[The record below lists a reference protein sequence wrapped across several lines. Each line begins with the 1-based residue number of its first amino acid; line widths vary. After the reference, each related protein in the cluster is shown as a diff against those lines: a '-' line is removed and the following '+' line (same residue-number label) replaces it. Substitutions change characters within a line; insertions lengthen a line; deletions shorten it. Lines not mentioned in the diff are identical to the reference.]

1 MLLSNYIKN
10 NIFISFVYILLWTSY
25 FWLPSD
31 IFVFDNASMLF
42 IPAGIR
48 VAAYLV
54 LPRKYWLTVLFTEII
69 IVLTLIQPTYQ
80 YVFTHFILT
89 FVASALPLGC
99 VYLYKQYRQN
109 WTIFD
114 LSSMIALTVLLFTTA
129 ILSGINL
136 SLGFSFE
143 EYYESNSVLSNINIV
158 TLQQFAAGDL
168 LGMLIVVPISLY
180 INSMLISKKRID
192 IKKHVLIACIVSSVF
207 AILYALLYFIPLYY
221 IRLFTVI
228 IMVILAF
235 KFGLFAAIISVLWM
249 SVIISMTYIVYP
261 QSSNNYENQIL
272 FLSIAFIT
280 LGIGALIDKYQQLMR
295 QMVAKNKSLAIS
307 NTELNRVINKNRSLL
322 MHMSTIQEQ
331 ERQRLSTDLH
341 DEVGQNVTAIS
352 LELSIMTKLN
362 PTDLI
367 HDSIQRIKMI
377 LERINNTTHRLIST
391 LHPRAIKDLGLIPA
405 IESSEFMSLLQHA
418 SIDCNFEY
426 NGDFSLLNEEQNINI
441 YRILQETV
449 SNTVKYAQ
457 ASEFIIQLQCDD
469 TSVTL
474 LIMDNGKGIIQTNK
488 DGFGLLGIKERVLFL
503 QGTHQM
509 FSDDKGTRHI
519 IALPIAPAS
528 KCNV

>member
-1 MLLSNYIKN
+1 
-10 NIFISFVYILLWTSY
+10 
-25 FWLPSD
+25 
-31 IFVFDNASMLF
+31 
-42 IPAGIR
+42 
-48 VAAYLV
+48 
-54 LPRKYWLTVLFTEII
+54 
-69 IVLTLIQPTYQ
+69 
-80 YVFTHFILT
+80 
-89 FVASALPLGC
+89 
-99 VYLYKQYRQN
+99 
-109 WTIFD
+109 
-114 LSSMIALTVLLFTTA
+114 
-129 ILSGINL
+129 
-136 SLGFSFE
+136 
-143 EYYESNSVLSNINIV
+143 
-158 TLQQFAAGDL
+158 
-168 LGMLIVVPISLY
+168 
-180 INSMLISKKRID
+180 
-192 IKKHVLIACIVSSVF
+192 
-207 AILYALLYFIPLYY
+207 
-221 IRLFTVI
+221 
-228 IMVILAF
+228 MVILAF

-249 SVIISMTYIVYP
+249 SVIIGMTYIVYP